1 MISNPYLVSQQVLT
15 NGINMENI
23 NIISRIWRMV
33 YILLM
38 YIKRGL
44 VCILSDP
51 KFGFSSVCMVKF
63 TGGSGDGVYEYVRK
77 NFTDIFNR
85 NL

>member
-1 MISNPYLVSQQVLT
+1 MAD
-15 NGINMENI
+15 GI
-23 NIISRIWRMV
+23 
-33 YILLM
+33 YIADI
-38 YIKRGL
+38 IKRGL